1 MPQRSAEVTRGS
13 EALPTLGLILNV
25 VAVIGFALCLAGMS
39 MADLTL
45 ALVAGPVAIV
55 SFAGSLAVLV
65 QDGKR
70 FAKPG
75 VRRRNRS

>member
-1 MPQRSAEVTRGS
+1 MPQRSADITEGNET
-13 EALPTLGLILNV
+13 LPAIGLILNV
-25 VAVIGFALCLAGMS
+25 AAVIGFALCLAGIG
-39 MADLTL
+39 MANWTL
-45 ALVAGPVAIV
+45 GVAAGVVAIA

-75 VRRRNRS
+75 VRRRNGR